1 MNKIV
6 FALSAGAVAVAAHAQ
21 VRITEWA
28 YQGNSGEYIEI
39 TNTGSNPIS
48 LDTYSFDDSS
58 RVPGSMMLSGTLAP
72 GASAIICDILAAEFR
87 ANWNIPEGVLII
99 GGNTNNLGRADE
111 INIFDGLNL
120 IDRLTYDDQSL
131 GGPRTQNVS
140 GITQPANWGANT
152 VAAWFRSAVGDSYG
166 SYTSAQGDIGNPGI
180 VPAPGAAA
188 VLGMGLV
195 AVGRRRR

>member
-6 FALSAGAVAVAAHAQ
+6 FSLSAGAVAVAAHAQ

-39 TNTGSNPIS
+39 TNTGPNPIS

-140 GITQPANWGANT
+140 GVTQPANWGANT